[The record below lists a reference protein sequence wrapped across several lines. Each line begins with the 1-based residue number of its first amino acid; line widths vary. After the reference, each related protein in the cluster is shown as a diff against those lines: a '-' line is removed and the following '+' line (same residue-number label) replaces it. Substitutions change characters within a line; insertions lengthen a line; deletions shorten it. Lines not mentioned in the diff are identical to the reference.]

1 MHPKF
6 GPGILFCT
14 DWSHVARQL
23 DICIHHWYTS
33 TKLIPRPVVCMWL
46 FSLEMRLVYIY
57 SLFVI
62 MQDQITL

>member
-23 DICIHHWYTS
+23 DIGIHHCYTNP
-33 TKLIPRPVVCMWL
+33 KLIPRPVVCMWL
-46 FSLEMRLVYIY
+46 FSLGMGLV
-57 SLFVI
+57 
-62 MQDQITL
+62 